1 MLINPETTHDVAS
14 STPQTASQ
22 LVMAASQLG
31 LDATALGGVLS
42 SRVMIGESDQLH
54 LKHGLSDPD
63 QLNDA
68 FKQLQEYSK
77 QLGRVVTASVAFP
90 FDPAKPG
97 TITIPKL
104 VFRSAENRTS
114 TLFQNVGPK
123 ANSDGIEVL
132 AEKLLRIAL
141 ELDPRP
147 GPVIAKRIDRPD
159 RQHWAEMVEEALS
172 LIAKRRLRKIVLS
185 RSAIFEPAHGASV
198 SEAFVRLHR
207 YYPSALSY
215 LFGNYAGAS
224 PELVLSID
232 SGRITSRPL
241 AGTRRKG
248 LIEQLLESEKDT
260 REHAIVVQGIT
271 EALSQFSSDIEHSDQ
286 PSVLTF
292 GPVQHL
298 MTTITGTISEG
309 LNPLTVLAKIAP
321 TAAVAGDPKAL
332 SVQEVIRLEDSPRDL
347 YAGIVGTIDSS
358 GDADL
363 YLALRNVRFIR
374 HQAEIRTG
382 VGIVAGS
389 DAHSEFAETEAKI
402 DSVSAALS

>member
-1 MLINPETTHDVAS
+1 MNNPETTHGVTS
-14 STPQTASQ
+14 SEPQAASQ

-31 LDATALGGVLS
+31 LDSTALGGALS
-42 SRVMIGESDQLH
+42 SRVMIGESDQLN
-54 LKHGLSDPD
+54 LKHGLSDLD

-68 FKQLQEYSK
+68 FEQLRQYSK
-77 QLGRVVTASVAFP
+77 QLGRVVTAAVAFP

-104 VFRSAENRTS
+104 VFRSAENRTA
-114 TLFQNVGPK
+114 TIYQNVGSK
-123 ANSDGIEVL
+123 ANADGIEVL
-132 AEKLLRIAL
+132 AEKILRIAS
-141 ELDPRP
+141 ELDPHP
-147 GPVIAKRIDRPD
+147 APVITKRIDRPD
-159 RQHWAEMVEEALS
+159 RGHWAEMIEEALS
-172 LIAKRRLRKIVLS
+172 LIARRRLRKIVLS
-185 RSAIFEPAHGASV
+185 RSAIFEPAHGVSA

-207 YYPSALSY
+207 YYPSASSY

-232 SGRITSRPL
+232 RGRITSRPL

-248 LIEQLLESEKDT
+248 LTEQLRESEKDT

-271 EALSQFSSDIEHSDQ
+271 EALSQFSSDIEHPNE

-298 MTTITGTISEG
+298 MTTITGTVNEG
-309 LNPLTVLAKIAP
+309 LNPLAVLAMIAP

-332 SVQEVIRLEDSPRDL
+332 SVQEIIRLEDSPRDL

-363 YLALRNVRFIR
+363 HLALRNVRFIR

-402 DSVSAALS
+402 DSVTAALS